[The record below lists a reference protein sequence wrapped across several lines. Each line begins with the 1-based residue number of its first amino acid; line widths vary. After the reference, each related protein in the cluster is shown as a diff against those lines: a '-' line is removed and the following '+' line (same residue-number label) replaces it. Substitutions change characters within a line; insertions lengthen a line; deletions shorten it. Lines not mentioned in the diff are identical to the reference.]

1 MIPDLT
7 IASNLEHWQKIEIA
21 KHRLFYSLLR
31 LKLPTPPRV
40 QEPVSGLAFDF
51 FAEIPQS
58 DGPGV
63 MTGHDNGVITISLAE
78 ADDAY
83 RERTRVAMHEPYRT
97 LLGHFRHEIGHY
109 FWDRLVR
116 DRDRLAEFRA
126 VFGD

>member
-83 RERTRVAMHEPYRT
+83 RERTRIAMHEP
-97 LLGHFRHEIGHY
+97 LSHLAWAFPA
-109 FWDRLVR
+109 R
-116 DRDRLAEFRA
+116 DWPIT
-126 VFGD
+126 FGTDW